1 MNQCDRTFFSMPA
14 FIGIFP
20 KDFGVTF
27 FNMRNGMKR
36 TNQIF
41 FHYDFAIMFDNSNT
55 LFLTLTIIKTYLVY
69 DRYCYLSC
77 TLSHLSFHT
86 YTLLLSGYL
95 TTNLLFIYPTLLI

>member
-1 MNQCDRTFFSMPA
+1 MLA

-55 LFLTLTIIKTYLVY
+55 LFLTLTIIKTYCFTIVIVICLV
-69 DRYCYLSC
+69 LSA
-77 TLSHLSFHT
+77 
-86 YTLLLSGYL
+86 
-95 TTNLLFIYPTLLI
+95 IYPFIRIHSSYRAI